1 MPWKT
6 SETIT
11 FSHEK
16 RLQSSCVRCKSITNH
31 KILVSADVRKDA
43 EKGDGYHEHI
53 DTFREWEEYQVIQCL
68 GCNQKSFRQEYY
80 DENMVLNNSDHDVC
94 LYPNSEGRFPIK
106 DIDLVPRDN
115 IKNIYNET
123 LKAISSNQPI
133 LSAIGVRTILEAV
146 MQEQKAEGIKLEY
159 YIEDLVRQGKLTR
172 KEADT
177 LHKLQDMGNKATHGT
192 AIYTNTELN
201 VAMDVIEH
209 LLQKMYILSHHT
221 DKHLPSPPK
230 DKPILRK

>member
-43 EKGDGYHEHI
+43 EKGDGYHEYI
-53 DTFREWEEYQVIQCL
+53 ETFREWEEYQVIQCL

-94 LYPNSEGRFPIK
+94 LYPNSEGA
-106 DIDLVPRDN
+106 VPN
-115 IKNIYNET
+115 
-123 LKAISSNQPI
+123 
-133 LSAIGVRTILEAV
+133 
-146 MQEQKAEGIKLEY
+146 
-159 YIEDLVRQGKLTR
+159 
-172 KEADT
+172 
-177 LHKLQDMGNKATHGT
+177 
-192 AIYTNTELN
+192 
-201 VAMDVIEH
+201 
-209 LLQKMYILSHHT
+209 
-221 DKHLPSPPK
+221 
-230 DKPILRK
+230 